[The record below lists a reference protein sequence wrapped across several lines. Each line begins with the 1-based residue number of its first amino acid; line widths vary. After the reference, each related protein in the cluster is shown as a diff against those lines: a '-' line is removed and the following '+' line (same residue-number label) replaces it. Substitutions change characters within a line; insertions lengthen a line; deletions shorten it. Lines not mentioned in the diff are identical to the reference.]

1 MTLSVT
7 IELPSFVQQQMERR
21 AQAEA
26 RSVADLIRELVL
38 QNWQT
43 SPRLPDNVEI
53 ELAALPNLSDEAL
66 WVLARTTLTAGEQ
79 STLATLNHK
88 AKTTKLTSAEE
99 ARLTTLLD
107 LYDRALVRRAQAAV
121 ILQQRGHNLQN
132 PAVLQ

>member
-43 SPRLPDNVEI
+43 SPRLPDDVET

-79 STLATLNHK
+79 STLTALNHK

>member
-1 MTLSVT
+1 MSLNIT

-43 SPRLPDNVEI
+43 SPRLPDDVET

-79 STLATLNHK
+79 NTLATLNHK

-121 ILQQRGHNLQN
+121 ILQHRGYNLQN

>member
-43 SPRLPDNVEI
+43 SPRLPDDVET

-79 STLATLNHK
+79 STLATLNDK
-88 AKTTKLTSAEE
+88 AKTSKLTSAEE

-132 PAVLQ
+132 PAILQ

>member
-1 MTLSVT
+1 MSLNIT

-21 AQAEA
+21 AQSEA

-43 SPRLPDNVEI
+43 SPRLPDDVET

-79 STLATLNHK
+79 NTLASLNHK

-121 ILQQRGHNLQN
+121 ILQHRGYNLQN

>member
-79 STLATLNHK
+79 STLAALNHK